1 MHLFSILNRSL
12 VSTSRVCDFGRGEK
26 CPDVVLHV
34 YLQPCDLALE
44 LNKLL
49 SLI

>member
-34 YLQPCDLALE
+34 YLQPCDLAL
-44 LNKLL
+44 NKGQQLV
-49 SLI
+49 